1 MEFLITMLSMLS
13 NRKVI
18 QQENESMLII
28 LCEISLSKKTFLSLI
43 RLFRPPEENR
53 QTALERQ
60 IDYCLSMNYERV
72 REQLK
77 RLDTCRHGT
86 VTANEIRLI
95 VEDLINYTLK
105 PDEYYQFLKQIPMDE
120 NGRVKYKQFLN
131 QLLDRTLLV
140 QEQQLKSSRSPQYE
154 FTQPI
159 NPKDKL
165 NTQQLKQKRTE
176 KHEDSIDNFNQ
187 SVDSSSKT
195 RSIDEV
201 QIILCP
207 TISIRIVFFLF

>member
-1 MEFLITMLSMLS
+1 MIG
-13 NRKVI
+13 
-18 QQENESMLII
+18 
-28 LCEISLSKKTFLSLI
+28 
-43 RLFRPPEENR
+43 LFRPPEENR
-53 QTALERQ
+53 QTTLERQ

-77 RLDTCRHGT
+77 RLDTSRHGT
-86 VTANEIRLI
+86 VTANEIRSI

-140 QEQQLKSSRSPQYE
+140 QEQQQKSSRSPQYE

-159 NPKDKL
+159 NPRDKL
-165 NTQQLKQKRTE
+165 NAQQLKQKRTE
-176 KHEDSIDNFNQ
+176 KHDDSTDNFSQ
-187 SVDSSSKT
+187 QIDSSSKA

-201 QIILCP
+201 HILWQQFQFELFSRLFLV
-207 TISIRIVFFLF
+207 TRNVKIVDSNSIQRHRRRIQTTRSRFIW

>member
-1 MEFLITMLSMLS
+1 
-13 NRKVI
+13 
-18 QQENESMLII
+18 
-28 LCEISLSKKTFLSLI
+28 
-43 RLFRPPEENR
+43 
-53 QTALERQ
+53 
-60 IDYCLSMNYERV
+60 MNYERV

-165 NTQQLKQKRTE
+165 NTQQLREMLKSLIRSRYKDIENEFKRLDRGSYGELTPDLLYE
-176 KHEDSIDNFNQ
+176 LFKRFVICQ
-187 SVDSSSKT
+187 L
-195 RSIDEV
+195 R
-201 QIILCP
+201 QIV
-207 TISIRIVFFLF
+207 IVELFVVVVVV